1 MISIQAH
8 QACDNAFRQMKIAV
22 RSQDPFNIDRC
33 WLVSIMIIVY
43 IKQIWN
49 LINLLASYDTQ
60 YVIVLM

>member
-33 WLVSIMIIVY
+33 WLVSIMLIVH
-43 IKQIWN
+43 IKTN
-49 LINLLASYDTQ
+49 MDYDTL

>member
-33 WLVSIMIIVY
+33 WLVSIMLIVHM
-43 IKQIWN
+43 K
-49 LINLLASYDTQ
+49 INMEL

>member
-1 MISIQAH
+1 MISIKAH

-33 WLVSIMIIVY
+33 WLVSIMLIVH
-43 IKQIWN
+43 IK
-49 LINLLASYDTQ
+49 INMEL

>member
-8 QACDNAFRQMKIAV
+8 QACDNAFRQMKIAL

-33 WLVSIMIIVY
+33 WLVSIMLIVH
-43 IKQIWN
+43 IK
-49 LINLLASYDTQ
+49 INMEFYDAQ

>member
-33 WLVSIMIIVY
+33 WLVSIMLIVH
-43 IKQIWN
+43 IK
-49 LINLLASYDTQ
+49 INMEFYDAQ